1 MARYVAMPILT
12 VPCPPPRALV
22 CGAAAIA
29 LLITGACTRTEAPAP
44 VIDKS
49 GATFVRILD
58 PSLLVTGAGVWIT
71 AGRGETL
78 YQVARRHRVPLR
90 ELILLNR
97 LTPPYRLAPGRRL
110 KLPPPRIHVVQP
122 GETVFRIAR
131 KYSISI
137 AKLVRANAIQ
147 PPGYKI
153 IAGQRL
159 RLPGAGTDPD
169 PSILRSTARPFARPG
184 ARRGANPAPGRL
196 TLTPPAKPRGGTA
209 KSRGEIENVW
219 AVERTS
225 RPGTAG
231 PGAMPAPPPR
241 AGSFQ
246 WPVRG
251 KVVAGF
257 GPTKDGS
264 FNDGINILA
273 PRGAR
278 VRAAENGVVA
288 YVGNELPGYG
298 NLLLIRHRGG
308 WMTAYAHNEAIL
320 VRKGQTVR
328 KGQSVARVGSTGNV
342 QSPQLHF
349 ELRRGARPVNPRKH
363 LKGRG
368 RS

>member
-1 MARYVAMPILT
+1 MARYVAMTILT
-12 VPCPPPRALV
+12 APSSPSRALV

-29 LLITGACTRTEAPAP
+29 LLITGACTRTQAPAP
-44 VIDKS
+44 VVDKS
-49 GATFVRILD
+49 GGAFVRTLG
-58 PSLLVTGAGVWIT
+58 PSTLVTGAGAWIT
-71 AGRGETL
+71 VSRGETL

-90 ELILLNR
+90 ELIQVNR

-110 KLPPPRIHVVQP
+110 RLPPPRIHVVQP
-122 GETVFRIAR
+122 GETVYRIAR

-147 PPGYKI
+147 PPGYRI
-153 IAGQRL
+153 TAGQRL
-159 RLPGAGTDPD
+159 RLPAAGTEPD
-169 PSILRSTARPFARPG
+169 PSTIRSTARPFAPPASSPPALVRP
-184 ARRGANPAPGRL
+184 NPGRL
-196 TLTPPAKPRGGTA
+196 TLTPPAKPRREVKT
-209 KSRGEIENVW
+209 VW
-219 AVERTS
+219 SVERMS
-225 RPGTAG
+225 RPSITAS
-231 PGAMPAPPPR
+231 GAIPAPPPR
-241 AGSFQ
+241 AGSFR

-251 KVVAGF
+251 RVVAGF
-257 GPTKDGS
+257 GPTKGGS

-288 YVGNELPGYG
+288 YVGNELSGYG

-320 VRKGQTVR
+320 VRRGQTVR
-328 KGQSVARVGSTGNV
+328 KGQSIARVGSTGNV
-342 QSPQLHF
+342 HHPQLHF